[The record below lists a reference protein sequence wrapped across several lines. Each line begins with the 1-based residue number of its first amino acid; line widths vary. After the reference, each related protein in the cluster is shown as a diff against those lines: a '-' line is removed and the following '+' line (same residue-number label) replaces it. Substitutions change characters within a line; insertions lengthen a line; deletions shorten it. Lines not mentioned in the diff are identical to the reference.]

1 MLGTFGGAL
10 EARKI
15 DASNGRLK
23 ANVRGEIENEEGVL
37 VIRRI
42 HVEFALQ
49 APEDARE
56 TVDRVHGFF
65 AEKCPIYRSLR
76 PAIQITSSYNLAP

>member
-15 DASNGRLK
+15 DASNGRLV
-23 ANVRGEIENEEGVL
+23 ANARGEVENEEGVL

-42 HVEFALQ
+42 HVEFTVK
-49 APEDARE
+49 APEDARAVIE
-56 TVDRVHGFF
+56 RVHGFY
-65 AEKCPIYRSLR
+65 AD
-76 PAIQITSSYNLAP
+76 

>member
-15 DASNGRLK
+15 DASHGRLTVD
-23 ANVRGEIENEEGVL
+23 ARGEIETEDGVL

-42 HVEFALQ
+42 HVEFTVSC
-49 APEDARE
+49 PEDVRE
-56 TVDRVHGFF
+56 TVERVHGFY
-65 AEKCPIYRSLR
+65 ADKCPIYRSLR
-76 PAIQITSSYNLAP
+76 PAIQITSSYRIVS

>member
-15 DASNGRLK
+15 DASDGRLT
-23 ANVRGEIENEEGVL
+23 ADVRGEIEAEDGVL

-42 HVEFALQ
+42 HIAFTLRTPEGARDTVE
-49 APEDARE
+49 
-56 TVDRVHGFF
+56 RVHGFF
-65 AEKCPIYRSLR
+65 ANKCPVFRTLHT
-76 PAIQITSSYNLAP
+76 AIQITSSYTLAP